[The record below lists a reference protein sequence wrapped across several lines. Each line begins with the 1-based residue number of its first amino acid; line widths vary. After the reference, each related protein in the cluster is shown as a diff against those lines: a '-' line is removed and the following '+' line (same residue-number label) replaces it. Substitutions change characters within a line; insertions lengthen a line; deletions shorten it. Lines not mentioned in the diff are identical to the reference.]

1 MLPITLKLKHN
12 YNNNKNHNLEIVSF
26 PVSPAVIE
34 YVKVYDKNKLTVIHV
49 SNINKD
55 ESIEKSIYIS
65 KNTTTEVFT
74 ADKIFTRSF
83 ETDDYYLV
91 HKVCKDLSTIAIT
104 AVTKP
109 RSQIRYIKNNRISLV
124 RLENNIWTY
133 FNDVVLP
140 PQVKYKNRYRLSQI
154 MSFDHK
160 GDHLGVLLSAKDKH
174 IRTTRRG
181 CGVIYEVD
189 NRKYVYRGYFK
200 YKTTSSEY
208 DSTLLDIRYNID
220 SKSLDIILIGDKEQ
234 NCKLITEEKEKNY
247 E

>member
-1 MLPITLKLKHN
+1 MLPITLKLKHI

-34 YVKVYDKNKLTVIHV
+34 YVKIYDKNKLTVIHITNV
-49 SNINKD
+49 NKNG
-55 ESIEKSIYIS
+55 SIEKSIYIS
-65 KNTTTEVFT
+65 KNISTEIFT

-91 HKVCKDLSTIAIT
+91 HKVCKDLSTIAVT

-109 RSQIRYIKNNRISLV
+109 RSQIRYIKHNRISLI
-124 RLENNIWTY
+124 RFENNIWTY
-133 FNDVVLP
+133 FNDVILP
-140 PQVKYKNRYRLSQI
+140 PQVKYRNRYRLSQI

-181 CGVIYEVD
+181 CGVIYEIS
-189 NRKYVYRGYFK
+189 NQRYVYKGYFK

-208 DSTLLDIRYNID
+208 DSTLLDIRYD
-220 SKSLDIILIGDKEQ
+220 VESKSLDIILIGNKGQ
-234 NCKLITEEKEKNY
+234 ICKLITEEKEQEY

>member
-26 PVSPAVIE
+26 PVSPVVIE

>member
-189 NRKYVYRGYFK
+189 NRKYVYREYFK